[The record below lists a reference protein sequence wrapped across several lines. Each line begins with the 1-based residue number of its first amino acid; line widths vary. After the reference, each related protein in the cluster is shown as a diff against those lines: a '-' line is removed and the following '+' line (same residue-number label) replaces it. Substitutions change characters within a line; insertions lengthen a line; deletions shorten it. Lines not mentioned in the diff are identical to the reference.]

1 MKVGAFVGKFYPPH
15 IGHLWVID
23 NLAPKLDKLYVIISK
38 NDTRNKEISKNFETL
53 DAELIKKWFSQ
64 HYSNNKKIVVEIFDE
79 SNFKPFPED
88 LDKWSEKFKKQF
100 PDVNIKIADESY
112 RAFNQKYFS
121 EYDTPENVL
130 ALRGGSYLVC
140 AHIVY
145 VQVLFQ
151 TGNIYPY
158 GVFAVLH
165 VAAVYGLVDVM
176 VAYTRAYL

>member
-121 EYDTPENVL
+121 EYEFWPIDRDFIPIHSTQIRNDVL
-130 ALRGGSYLVC
+130 ANLNYIIPEAREFFKGKFT
-140 AHIVY
+140 
-145 VQVLFQ
+145 QEK
-151 TGNIYPY
+151 
-158 GVFAVLH
+158 
-165 VAAVYGLVDVM
+165 
-176 VAYTRAYL
+176 